1 MKILKSLLSLFDYYL
16 EKPTK
21 KSEILEFLKILKP
34 YSTEHEL
41 IRLGGNNDGG
51 YLVPNDLR
59 NIKCNLSPGVG
70 RFFSFELDL
79 LKKNI
84 QSFMS
89 DASVDSI
96 PSELDGCIF
105 IKKNIGS
112 INKKNQISIN
122 DWIESINLDKNQNL
136 ILQMDIEGMEYETIL
151 SLSEQNLNSFRIIII
166 EFHNLREIKN
176 KFFFKIVVST
186 FEKLLQNFIICHIH
200 PNNSC
205 GINYISGVP
214 IPNAIEVSFIRK
226 DRVKKKIYTKD
237 FPHSLDQPSVK
248 NLKDIFLPKIWFS

>member
-1 MKILKSLLSLFDYYL
+1 MKILKSLLLSFGYYL
-16 EKPTK
+16 EKTTK
-21 KSEILEFLKILKP
+21 RSEILDFIKMLKP

-51 YLVPNDLR
+51 YLVPNDLS
-59 NIKCNLSPGVG
+59 NIKYNLSPGVG

-84 QSFMS
+84 PSYMC

-96 PSELDGCIF
+96 PPELDGCVF

-112 INKKNQISIN
+112 ISKKDQISIN
-122 DWIESINLDKNQNL
+122 NWVESINLEKHQNL
-136 ILQMDIEGMEYETIL
+136 MLQMDIEGMEYETIL
-151 SLSEQNLNSFRIIII
+151 SLSEKNLNYFRIIII

-176 KFFFKIVVST
+176 KFFFKTVVST
-186 FEKLLQNFIICHIH
+186 FEKLLETFIICHIH

-205 GINYISGVP
+205 GINYISDVP
-214 IPNAIEVSFIRK
+214 IPNALEVSFIRK

-248 NLKDIFLPKIWFS
+248 DLKDIFLPKIWFS

>member
-1 MKILKSLLSLFDYYL
+1 MKILNSLFSLFNHYL
-16 EKPTK
+16 EKSTK
-21 KSEILEFLKILKP
+21 KSEILDFIKILRP
-34 YSTEHEL
+34 HSTEYEL

-51 YLVPNDLR
+51 YLIPNDLS
-59 NIKCNLSPGVG
+59 NVEFNLSPGVG
-70 RFFSFELDL
+70 KFFNFELDL

-84 QSFMS
+84 PSYMC

-96 PSELDGCIF
+96 PSELEGCIF
-105 IKKNIGS
+105 VKKNIGP
-112 INKKNQISIN
+112 INKKDQISIN
-122 DWIESINLDKNQNL
+122 EWIENINLHKDKDL
-136 ILQMDIEGMEYETIL
+136 MMQMDIEGMEYETIL
-151 SLSEQNLNSFRIIII
+151 SLSKKNIDYFRILVI

-176 KFFFKIVVST
+176 KFFFKIVLST
-186 FEKLLQNFIICHIH
+186 FEKLLENFIICHIH

-205 GINYISGVP
+205 GINYISNVP

-226 DRVKKKIYTKD
+226 DRVKKKNYTNS